1 VDDLG
6 VTRDRYARIAAELV
20 RGIRGAGSAEPFAVL
35 IDGGSGSG
43 KSTLAESLVR
53 AWPGEVCL
61 VHLEDIYPGWGGLQA
76 ASEHVHDAVL
86 QPLAA
91 GGAPGWRRW
100 DWVAGAPA
108 GWNALDPGRPV
119 IVEGSG
125 SLSRQNRLL
134 ARFAVWLE
142 ADERERKRRAL
153 ARDGDT
159 YAPHWDEWALQER
172 AFVAQNRPRE
182 LADVVIDTVSPR
194 RDA

>member
-1 VDDLG
+1 VQ
-6 VTRDRYARIAAELV
+6 
-20 RGIRGAGSAEPFAVL
+20 
-35 IDGGSGSG
+35 
-43 KSTLAESLVR
+43 
-53 AWPGEVCL
+53 AWPGRVSL

-91 GGAPGWRRW
+91 GDVPRWRRW
-100 DWVAGAPA
+100 DWVADAPA
-108 GWNALDPGRPV
+108 GWNELDPSRPV

-125 SLSRQNRLL
+125 SLSRQNRRL

-142 ADERERKRRAL
+142 ADEPLRKRRAL

-159 YAPHWDEWALQER
+159 YAPHWDEWARQER
-172 AFVAQNRPRE
+172 EFIAQNGPRE
-182 LADVVIDTVSPR
+182 LADVVIGTVSAE